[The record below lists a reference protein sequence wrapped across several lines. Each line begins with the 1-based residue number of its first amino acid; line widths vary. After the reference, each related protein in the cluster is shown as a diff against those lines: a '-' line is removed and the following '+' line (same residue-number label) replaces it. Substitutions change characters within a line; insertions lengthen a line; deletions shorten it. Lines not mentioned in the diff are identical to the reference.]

1 VNLSMTPA
9 GAHFEIRIDGVVRT
23 HRDERNTAIEAARFL
38 KKRQPGAKVLI
49 TDLRDDSAVP
59 FA

>member
-1 VNLSMTPA
+1 MNLSMTPA